1 MTFGQIKSIIEK
13 NLIES
18 YVNESDFKKS
28 LKQFKHN
35 ILSNKPISKVYDL
48 YDQLSTPQGIKESEV
63 NEFIN
68 EGVDLARKLLE
79 NVKLPKTNSDTENN
93 YSDIDTLVYLSKTSI
108 KERIEARKSIAKILM
123 SEKTVAEKTINL
135 PISSMVSIANQTL
148 NNYIR
153 TLDEHS
159 KKQFFQLI
167 SEDTIDLETKFETIR
182 ENTINKLNL
191 ILENETEFEIKNK
204 ISETIDKI
212 KSEKFDQLNFL
223 KLKNLEESL

>member
-35 ILSNKPISKVYDL
+35 ILSNKTISKIYDL

-68 EGVDLARKLLE
+68 EGIDLVRKLLE

-93 YSDIDTLVYLSKTSI
+93 YSDIDTLVYLTKTSI
-108 KERIEARKSIAKILM
+108 KERIEAKKNIGKILM

-148 NNYIR
+148 NNYIQ

-191 ILENETEFEIKNK
+191 ILEKETEFEIKNK